1 MSKKLC
7 LQWNDF
13 QSNINSALKELRKE
27 NDMTDVTLVSE
38 EGKQVG
44 AHKGVLFL
52 SSPFHGAGQDDQASQ
67 SLDLYERCNG
77 GDFCCHG

>member
-1 MSKKLC
+1 MHSSEKLC

-44 AHKGVLFL
+44 WRTKEVAEVRDKRRRKRL
-52 SSPFHGAGQDDQASQ
+52 A
-67 SLDLYERCNG
+67 ERKSG
-77 GDFCCHG
+77 